1 MTSEPRETRTSVAL
15 LKRLRP
21 DYIEVEYLSGCV
33 FNTAAMVE
41 VQQARRELMGTT
53 PYSMLSIVPEDVD
66 YELSAM
72 NVDHLAVDRKEGA
85 LLAIAVVTH
94 ANMMEL
100 VMKLY
105 FSYYPQLSRIKVTAS
120 EDEGR
125 KWLTAQMEELS
136 RTG

>member
-1 MTSEPRETRTSVAL
+1 MTSEPREIRTSVAL

-21 DYIEVEYLSGCV
+21 DHIEVEYVPGCV
-33 FNTAAMVE
+33 FNTAAMIE

-120 EDEGR
+120 EDEAR
-125 KWLTAQMEELS
+125 KWLAAQMEELS